1 MKGGATMDDDT
12 IERME
17 ELVAWLSSQ
26 HTGNE
31 LVIPRLHIML
41 GSCLY
46 PVTTPELDT
55 SVIGSG

>member
-1 MKGGATMDDDT
+1 MDDDT
-12 IERME
+12 IERMR

-31 LVIPRLHIML
+31 LVVPRLHILL